1 MICLLSRLMAY
12 IALFVLALG
21 ACSLPNPGPDPCV
34 VTGAAPRT
42 DVSRARAAC
51 AQARER
57 FAATLGEAP
66 SGTIALSPTQG
77 LSTFTEGGRWTL
89 TWPMSSRLTGSM
101 PRSNPSDAETRRFL
115 DEQWQEVLPH
125 ELGHIMLGAYLYSPG
140 RVLTGEYGTYMP
152 DWIDEA
158 VAISMEPNATRA
170 DRLAQARAF
179 TRLPPLGEVLRF
191 SHPYGG
197 SRTEA
202 FSTRIVSSPPCEG
215 PCARERPGDT
225 RIITERVFRDGR
237 VTVDTTYVAG
247 ERALESDPLAR
258 FYVLSYALWA
268 YVEARGGRRATDTLL
283 ERYRRNPRDM
293 NAIAGVPGL
302 PATVAAVEADWHG
315 WLTNTRTTE

>member
-1 MICLLSRLMAY
+1 MAFL
-12 IALFVLALG
+12 ALVVIALG
-21 ACSLPNPGPDPCV
+21 ACALPNPGPDPCV
-34 VTGAAPRT
+34 VTGGAPRT
-42 DVSRARAAC
+42 DITRARAAC
-51 AQARER
+51 TAARER
-57 FAATLGEAP
+57 FAATIGEAP
-66 SGTIALSPTQG
+66 AGTIALSPSQG
-77 LSTFTEGGRWTL
+77 LATFTEGGRWTL

-101 PRSNPSDAETRRFL
+101 SRSNPSDTETRRFL

-140 RVLTGEYGTYMP
+140 RTLGGEYGTYMP

-158 VAISMEPNATRA
+158 VAISMEPQRTRS

-179 TRLPPLGEVLRF
+179 TRPPPLAEVLRF

-202 FSTRIVSSPPCEG
+202 FSTRIVSSPPCDG

-237 VTVDTTYVAG
+237 VTVDTTWVAG
-247 ERALESDPLAR
+247 ERTLETDPLAR

-268 YVEARGGRRATDTLL
+268 YVEARGGRRATDTLI
-283 ERYRRNPRDM
+283 ERYRRNPRDAA
-293 NAIAGVPGL
+293 AIAGLPGL
-302 PATVAAVEADWHG
+302 PATAAAVEADWRR
-315 WLTNTRTTE
+315 WLASTTATE